1 MREKVLIWG
10 AGDAGSMIMKEL
22 LNHRESIDVL
32 GFIDDAVEKQSKEIF
47 KKKVLGTKLDVPR
60 LIKQLSIDS
69 IYIAMPSVDDEIQ
82 NEAIKICQ
90 REGVIVKTLPSI
102 YELIDGWV
110 HANQL
115 KEIKPND
122 LLGRKPVKLDIKPVK
137 DYIENKCVM
146 VTGAGGSIG
155 SEICRQIVKFSP
167 RKILLLG
174 KGENSIYE
182 IHKELCRYNYQ
193 GEIQPLIADVRD
205 NSRLDMIFNTYQP
218 EIIFHAAAH
227 KHVPLMEEQPIEA
240 IRNNIFGTINVAG
253 MARKYKAE
261 RFVMISTDKAVNP
274 TSVMGCTK
282 RVAEMIVQSMSEQT
296 TNTHYAV
303 VRFGNVL
310 GSRGSVVPLFKKQI
324 EMGGPV
330 TVTDPEITRYFM
342 TIPEASQLV
351 LQAGALA
358 NGGEVF
364 VLNMGKPIKILDLA
378 CEMIKLA
385 GYRPYVD
392 IDIKFTGLRQGEK
405 MYEELVY
412 EEDGMIRTNNEKI
425 LVSSTH
431 KVNRS
436 MLDKLIIDLQR
447 VESDNQAIEILKKI
461 VPSYKPNH

>member
-1 MREKVLIWG
+1 
-10 AGDAGSMIMKEL
+10 
-22 LNHRESIDVL
+22 
-32 GFIDDAVEKQSKEIF
+32 
-47 KKKVLGTKLDVPR
+47 
-60 LIKQLSIDS
+60 
-69 IYIAMPSVDDEIQ
+69 
-82 NEAIKICQ
+82 
-90 REGVIVKTLPSI
+90 
-102 YELIDGWV
+102 
-110 HANQL
+110 
-115 KEIKPND
+115 
-122 LLGRKPVKLDIKPVK
+122 
-137 DYIENKCVM
+137 
-146 VTGAGGSIG
+146 
-155 SEICRQIVKFSP
+155 
-167 RKILLLG
+167 
-174 KGENSIYE
+174 
-182 IHKELCRYNYQ
+182 
-193 GEIQPLIADVRD
+193 
-205 NSRLDMIFNTYQP
+205 
-218 EIIFHAAAH
+218 
-227 KHVPLMEEQPIEA
+227 
-240 IRNNIFGTINVAG
+240 
-253 MARKYKAE
+253 
-261 RFVMISTDKAVNP
+261 
-274 TSVMGCTK
+274 
-282 RVAEMIVQSMSEQT
+282 MIVQSMSEQT